1 MILPGTKSTIA
12 DLLWMRQNGLEG
24 KILRHASTGGLVFGI
39 CGGYQMLGA
48 EVCDPDGVE
57 AGAGK
62 CVRGMELLPARTVF
76 EPEKHRTQITGH
88 FGIVQGIFAELTDV
102 PFTGYEIH
110 MGQTEKL
117 GDTRDLLHLDNGT
130 VDGMQHG
137 NVYGCYIHGIF
148 DQAEVVTAVLKT
160 ILRRKGL
167 DADQVKNI
175 DRKQYKEEQYDKLAD
190 IIRENLDM
198 KMVYEIIERGGK

>member
-1 MILPGTKSTIA
+1 
-12 DLLWMRQNGLEG
+12 
-24 KILRHASTGGLVFGI
+24 
-39 CGGYQMLGA
+39 
-48 EVCDPDGVE
+48 
-57 AGAGK
+57 
-62 CVRGMELLPARTVF
+62 MELLSARTVF

-88 FGIVQGIFAELTDV
+88 FGIVQGAFAELTDV
-102 PFTGYEIH
+102 PFAGYEIH
-110 MGQTEKL
+110 MGKTECM
-117 GDTRDLLHLDNGT
+117 GETEPLLHLDSGT
-130 VDGMQHG
+130 ADGMQHG
-137 NVYGCYIHGIF
+137 NVYGIF

-160 ILRRKGL
+160 ILKRKGL

>member
-39 CGGYQMLGA
+39 CGGYQMLGV
-48 EVCDPDGVE
+48 EVRDPDGVE
-57 AGAGK
+57 AGTGK

-76 EPEKHRTQITGH
+76 EPEKHRTQITGR
-88 FGIVQGIFAELTDV
+88 FGMVQGTFSELSDM

-110 MGQTEKL
+110 MGRTEYIGEQTE
-117 GDTRDLLHLDNGT
+117 LLHLDNGT
-130 VDGMQHG
+130 TDGLQCG

-148 DQAEVVTAVLKT
+148 DQAEVVTAILKT

-167 DADQVKNI
+167 DADQVKSI
-175 DRKQYKEEQYDKLAD
+175 DRKQYKEEQYNKLAD

>member
-1 MILPGTKSTIA
+1 
-12 DLLWMRQNGLEG
+12 MRQNGLEG
-24 KILRHASTGGLVFGI
+24 KVLRYASAGGLVFGI
-39 CGGYQMLGA
+39 CGGYQMLGE
-48 EVCDPDGVE
+48 EVRDPAGVE
-57 AGAGK
+57 TGTGK
-62 CVRGMELLPARTVF
+62 TVRGMGLLPAKTVF

-88 FGIVQGIFAELTDV
+88 FRTVGGAFAELSDV

-110 MGQTEKL
+110 MGRTECV
-117 GDTRDLLHLDNGT
+117 GETEALLQLDNGT
-130 VDGMQHG
+130 ADGMQHG

-160 ILRRKGL
+160 ILRQKGL
-167 DADQVKNI
+167 DDAQVKVM
-175 DRKQYKEEQYDKLAD
+175 DRKQYKEEQYNKLAD